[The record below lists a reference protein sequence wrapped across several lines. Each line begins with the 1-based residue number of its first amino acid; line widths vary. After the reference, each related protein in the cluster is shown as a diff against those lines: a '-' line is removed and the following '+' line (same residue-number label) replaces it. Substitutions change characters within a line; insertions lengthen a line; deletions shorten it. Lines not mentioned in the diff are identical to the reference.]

1 MRRFSNNGS
10 SPLGHFFLLAV
21 AFAAVFFPVTTN
33 IVASETLAAKQ
44 PVYVIS
50 VSGEVDP
57 GMAAF
62 IDRAVQDI
70 AGDPDGI
77 VVAKIDTFGGRVDSA
92 LEIVDTFLKI
102 PGKKS
107 IAFVEKKAISAGAL
121 IALSCGNLVM
131 IPATTIGDCAPIS
144 YSKEGPEMLGEK
156 FQSPIRAKFRALAK
170 RNGYPV
176 KLAEAMVSAGKEV
189 FEVVIDGKKMFID
202 ASDYEDLTD
211 EEKKKIT
218 SKKTIVDEGE
228 LLTMDAE
235 EAVEFGFSKMTADS
249 IDDMLGQM
257 GIENYEVIRIEQSW
271 SETMVRFIGSIAPIL
286 MMIGLAALYMEMKA
300 PGFGVPGIIG
310 IICLAI
316 VFLNQYMVGLA
327 DYTEL
332 LVICFGLVLMG
343 MEVFVLPGFGIAGI
357 AGVACLAVG
366 LILSLQGFVLPDP
379 SIPWEADLLMHNIAV
394 VLVAYIFA
402 FMFTLFFMRYILPR
416 FSIGTKG
423 PYLMADLKRA
433 HADSS
438 ETTKIKTGDKGVARS
453 YLRPSGKADIN
464 DDLFDVVTESEFIE
478 KGTLIVVSAI
488 KGNRIIVSRFV
499 ESPNIETRIND

>member
-1 MRRFSNNGS
+1 MKKNLINR
-10 SPLGHFFLLAV
+10 LLPGGMIFRLMFVFAV
-21 AFAAVFFPVTTN
+21 VIGFADIHVA
-33 IVASETLAAKQ
+33 ASESPEAKQ
-44 PVYVIS
+44 VVYVIP

-62 IDRAVQDI
+62 VERAVQDI
-70 AGDPDGI
+70 SNDPNGI
-77 VVAKIDTFGGRVDSA
+77 VVANIDTFGGRVDSA

-102 PGKKS
+102 PEKQS

-131 IPATTIGDCAPIS
+131 QPATTIGDCAPIS

-176 KLAEAMVSAGKEV
+176 KLAEAMVSLDKEI
-189 FEVVIDGKKMFID
+189 FEVLIDGKKVLMD
-202 ASDYEDLTD
+202 ASDYKDLTD

-218 SKKTIVDEGE
+218 LKKTIVEKGE
-228 LLTMDAE
+228 LLTMHAE
-235 EAVEFGFSKMTADS
+235 EAVELGFSKMTATS
-249 IDDMLGQM
+249 IDDMLKQM
-257 GIENYEVIRIEQSW
+257 GIENYEVIPIEQSW
-271 SETMVRFIGSIAPIL
+271 SETLVRFIGNIAPIL
-286 MMIGLAALYMEMKA
+286 MMIGLAALYIEMKA
-300 PGFGVPGIIG
+300 PGFGVPGIVG

-343 MEVFVLPGFGIAGI
+343 MEVFVLPGFGIAGV
-357 AGVACLAVG
+357 AGIVCLAVG
-366 LILSLQGFVLPDP
+366 LVLSFQGFVLPDP
-379 SIPWEADLLMHNIAV
+379 SIPWEADLLTHNIAV
-394 VLVAYIFA
+394 IFAAYIFA

-416 FSIGTKG
+416 FSTSTKG
-423 PYLMADLKRA
+423 PYLMADLKEA

-438 ETTKIKTGDKGVARS
+438 ETPKIKTGDKGVAKT

-464 DDLFDVVTESEFIE
+464 DDLFDVVSESEFIE
-478 KGTLIVVSAI
+478 KGTSIVVSSI
-488 KGNRIIVSRFV
+488 KGNRIIVSRII
-499 ESPNIETRIND
+499 ES

>member
-1 MRRFSNNGS
+1 MFMLVFS
-10 SPLGHFFLLAV
+10 AV
-21 AFAAVFFPVTTN
+21 LFFAAVNFAAPDV
-33 IVASETLAAKQ
+33 SEVKQ
-44 PVYVIS
+44 SVYVIS

-62 IDRAVQDI
+62 MERAYQDI
-70 AGDPDGI
+70 SDDPNAI
-77 VVAKIDTFGGRVDSA
+77 VVANIDTFGGRVDSA

-102 PGKKS
+102 PKEKS
-107 IAFVEKKAISAGAL
+107 IAFVGKKAISAGAL
-121 IALSCGNLVM
+121 IALSCGDLVM
-131 IPATTIGDCAPIS
+131 APVTTIGDCAPIS

-176 KLAEAMVSAGKEV
+176 KLAEAMVSMDKEI
-189 FEVVIDGKKMFID
+189 FEIEIEGNKVLMD
-202 ASDYEDLTD
+202 ASDYDDLTD
-211 EEKKKIT
+211 GEKKKIT
-218 SKKTIVDEGE
+218 SKKTIVEKGE
-228 LLTMDAE
+228 LLTMHAE
-235 EAVEFGFSKMTADS
+235 EAQELGFSSMTAGN
-249 IDDMLGQM
+249 IDDMLKQM
-257 GIENYEVIRIEQSW
+257 GFENYEVIHIEQSW
-271 SETMVRFIGSIAPIL
+271 SETMVRFIGKIAPIL

-327 DYTEL
+327 DYMEL
-332 LVICFGLVLMG
+332 ILLGFGIILMG

-357 AGVACLAVG
+357 AGVVCLAVG

-379 SIPWEADLLMHNIAV
+379 SIPWEADLLMHNISV
-394 VLVAYIFA
+394 VLTSYIFA

-416 FSIGTKG
+416 FSIGRKG
-423 PYLMADLKRA
+423 PFLMADLKDA
-433 HADSS
+433 HADSP
-438 ETTKIKTGDKGVARS
+438 ETTKIKTGDRGVAKT

-478 KGTLIVVSAI
+478 KGTSIVVSAI
-488 KGNRIIVSRFV
+488 KGNRIIVSQ
-499 ESPNIETRIND
+499 NIETRIND